1 MRTIVQRVAS
11 ADVVVDG
18 EVVGE
23 IGRGLL
29 AYVGVEQGDTE
40 LDVQATARKLVELR
54 LFPART
60 PMDLD
65 VREAKGAMLL
75 VSQFT
80 LLASIRKGRRPSFDA
95 AMAPDEARRL
105 YDAVCDA
112 VAAAGVPVAKG
123 SFGAHMLVRSVGD
136 GPVTI
141 AVNTRLGQIL
151 G

>member
-18 EVVGE
+18 VVVGE
-23 IGRGLL
+23 IGLGLL
-29 AYVGVEQGDTE
+29 AYVGVEQSDTE
-40 LDVQATARKLVELR
+40 LDVQTTAKKLVELR
-54 LFPART
+54 VFPART

-65 VREAKGAMLL
+65 VREVKGAMLL

-80 LLASIRKGRRPSFDA
+80 LLASIKKGRRPSFDA
-95 AMAPDEARRL
+95 AMPPDEARRL
-105 YDAVCDA
+105 YELLCDA
-112 VAAAGVPVAKG
+112 VAAAGVPIAKG

-141 AVNTRLGQIL
+141 AVTTRLGQFL
-151 G
+151 

>member
-1 MRTIVQRVAS
+1 MRTVVQRVVS

-29 AYVGVEQGDTE
+29 AYVGVERGDTQ
-40 LDVQATARKLVELR
+40 LDVDTTARKLVEMR

-65 VREAKGAMLL
+65 VREIGGSVLL
-75 VSQFT
+75 ISQFT
-80 LLASIRKGRRPSFDA
+80 LLASIRKGRRPSFDD
-95 AMAPDEARRL
+95 AMPPDEARRL
-105 YDAVCDA
+105 YDAVGDA
-112 VAAAGVPVAKG
+112 VAAVGVPIAKG
-123 SFGAHMLVRSVGD
+123 RFGAHMLVRSVGD

-141 AVNTRLGQIL
+141 AVHTRLGQL
-151 G
+151 L